1 MVICNLLFIHVSYL
15 SDCSSHPPRPFY
27 WWKSFICLSTWW
39 NTYIYSCEPTTLSI
53 HQSVLSF
60 GTACISVCL
69 IIHPII
75 LYTYYLPIYLSIL
88 LPLRPSI
95 YPFQFFPTYCIFLKE
110 MVLFRWNV
118 SSVPGD
124 LTRLHSRRHNGCRTI
139 LVQKRRHHQHSLW
152 NRSRQVLW
160 QPTSI
165 YKKGRLYD
173 HRDFWMAAIGVTK
186 KTHFWCGLLEIHVS
200 DIDSFWF
207 FEKIDL
213 HTACLRYLSICI
225 SSVSQSANKT
235 SPNKDFQQIM
245 ESYSYMCHPKLVL
258 TALRTSSNKTT
269 PGLCQRKSFPT
280 ANRLI
285 QYHCLFAWFGPS
297 NFGVVYIEAQIC
309 RGLNHIKRRF
319 TNFATFDLS
328 AMRGTEKCVTL
339 WVLAEGR
346 EVWRERVHLPVL
358 FHIPWSPKK
367 GLTTIITTNK

>member
-1 MVICNLLFIHVSYL
+1 MVEYI
-15 SDCSSHPPRPFY
+15 
-27 WWKSFICLSTWW
+27 
-39 NTYIYSCEPTTLSI
+39 YIYSCEPTTLSI

-60 GTACISVCL
+60 GLCISVCL

-95 YPFQFFPTYCIFLKE
+95 YLSNSFQLI
-110 MVLFRWNV
+110 V
-118 SSVPGD
+118 SSWKKWCFSVGM
-124 LTRLHSRRHNGCRTI
+124 
-139 LVQKRRHHQHSLW
+139 LVQFRGISLACIPGGTMDVAPYSCKRGGITSTVFGIEVGKFFGNLPASTKREGCTTTEIFGWRQLVWPKKHIFDASL
-152 NRSRQVLW
+152 
-160 QPTSI
+160 
-165 YKKGRLYD
+165 G
-173 HRDFWMAAIGVTK
+173 
-186 KTHFWCGLLEIHVS
+186 IHVS

-339 WVLAEGR
+339 WVLAKGVRSEEKESTYPSCSTSRGHKEGPNNN
-346 EVWRERVHLPVL
+346 HN
-358 FHIPWSPKK
+358 
-367 GLTTIITTNK
+367 NK

>member
-1 MVICNLLFIHVSYL
+1 MVF
-15 SDCSSHPPRPFY
+15 
-27 WWKSFICLSTWW
+27 
-39 NTYIYSCEPTTLSI
+39 
-53 HQSVLSF
+53 
-60 GTACISVCL
+60 
-69 IIHPII
+69 
-75 LYTYYLPIYLSIL
+75 
-88 LPLRPSI
+88 
-95 YPFQFFPTYCIFLKE
+95 
-110 MVLFRWNV
+110 FRWNV
-118 SSVPGD
+118 SSVRGD

-165 YKKGRLYD
+165 YKNGRLYD
-173 HRDFWMAAIGVTK
+173 HRDFSRWQLVWPK
-186 KTHFWCGLLEIHVS
+186 KHIFDASLEIHVS

-207 FEKIDL
+207 FQKNWSAYV
-213 HTACLRYLSICI
+213 ACLRYLSICI
-225 SSVSQSANKT
+225 SSVSHYSGPWDNLRTKYRQIKI
-235 SPNKDFQQIM
+235 KQIM

-285 QYHCLFAWFGPS
+285 QYHYLFAWFGPS

-339 WVLAEGR
+339 WVLAKGVRSEEKESTYPSCSTSRGHKEG
-346 EVWRERVHLPVL
+346 PNNNNN
-358 FHIPWSPKK
+358 
-367 GLTTIITTNK
+367 NK